1 MVKIEDHFLEK
12 SLSYNDYITLTKE
25 LVASDK
31 TTGDEQTEELL
42 EYTKLN
48 LQRIN
53 RLDKTAVL
61 SNSLSS
67 IIQNWKLPLT
77 ILIITEAWC
86 GDVAQQLPWFQKIS
100 ILNPL
105 IKIKTILRDDNPELM
120 NRYLTNGKSK
130 SIPVVLFLNDNN
142 EELYKWGPR
151 TKVLGDLLTQ
161 WTEANIEKSEKYKNI
176 HTWYAQNKGVDLQ
189 NELVEVFTLLSKQN
203 R

>member
-1 MVKIEDHFLEK
+1 MAKIENHFLEK
-12 SLSYNDYITLTKE
+12 SLSYDDYIALTKE
-25 LVASDK
+25 LVANDK

-48 LQRIN
+48 LQRMN

-61 SNSLSS
+61 SNPLSS

-130 SIPVVLFLNDNN
+130 SIPVVLFLNEHN

-151 TKVLGDLLTQ
+151 TKVLADLLNG
-161 WTEANIEKSEKYKNI
+161 WTAANIEKSEKYKNI

-189 NELVEVFTLLSKQN
+189 DELVEIFTLLSKQTS
-203 R
+203 

>member
-1 MVKIEDHFLEK
+1 MVKIENHFLEK
-12 SLSYNDYITLTKE
+12 SLSYDDYIALTKE
-25 LVASDK
+25 LVANNK

-61 SNSLSS
+61 SNPLST
-67 IIQNWKLPLT
+67 IIQNWKSPLT
-77 ILIITEAWC
+77 ILVITEAWC

-130 SIPVVLFLNDNN
+130 SIPVVLFLNEHN

-151 TKVLGDLLTQ
+151 TKVLGDLLNG
-161 WTEANIEKSEKYKNI
+161 WTAANIEKSEKYKNI

-189 NELVEVFTLLSKQN
+189 DELVEIFTLLSKQTS
-203 R
+203 